1 MFVKKIKNRSGST
14 SIVVAEKNHGK
25 YRRLATIGVA
35 RTSVEL
41 YELENRAKEWMRSY
55 EERCHP
61 TLDFDGRELMRKEAE
76 REAADHFFSSID
88 NVQLNGCEL
97 ILERVFDLIG
107 FNAISDDVFRHLVL
121 SRLSHPAS
129 KAATVEYLKNYFDN
143 DVNLSKIYRYLNKL
157 ADSQKSLVESISVM
171 HTKQVLGGTVGV
183 VFYDVTTI
191 YFETDTQDDLRKTG
205 FSKEGRH
212 RNPQIILG
220 LLVSMEGYPLA
231 YCVHEGNKFEGHTM
245 LPVINEFVAKY
256 GIDGFTVVA
265 DSGLMNEGN
274 IRDLEVNHYNYI
286 IGNRIKNESDT
297 IKKQILSLP
306 KRDGAMHEIDKGDGR
321 RLLVGYSEKRAHK
334 DAENRKEG
342 VKRLEKNYKS
352 GKLTKENVNRRG
364 YNKFLHITG
373 DTKVE
378 INYERIEQD
387 AQWDGLKG
395 YITNTDK
402 PTAEIYEYY
411 HDLWNVERSFRIAK
425 NKIEIRPVFHFTRKR
440 IDAHICICFV
450 ALKVYKELERLLK
463 RSGIDMSVD
472 KVLAMAKTV
481 TTISMKLPSGN
492 KVSRTVLLKRHNKI
506 KKLFLDDFW
515 GMQ

>member
-1 MFVKKIKNRSGST
+1 M
-14 SIVVAEKNHGK
+14 
-25 YRRLATIGVA
+25 
-35 RTSVEL
+35 
-41 YELENRAKEWMRSY
+41 
-55 EERCHP
+55 
-61 TLDFDGRELMRKEAE
+61 
-76 REAADHFFSSID
+76 
-88 NVQLNGCEL
+88 
-97 ILERVFDLIG
+97 
-107 FNAISDDVFRHLVL
+107 
-121 SRLSHPAS
+121 
-129 KAATVEYLKNYFDN
+129 
-143 DVNLSKIYRYLNKL
+143 
-157 ADSQKSLVESISVM
+157 
-171 HTKQVLGGTVGV
+171 
-183 VFYDVTTI
+183 
-191 YFETDTQDDLRKTG
+191 
-205 FSKEGRH
+205 
-212 RNPQIILG
+212 
-220 LLVSMEGYPLA
+220 
-231 YCVHEGNKFEGHTM
+231 
-245 LPVINEFVAKY
+245 AKY